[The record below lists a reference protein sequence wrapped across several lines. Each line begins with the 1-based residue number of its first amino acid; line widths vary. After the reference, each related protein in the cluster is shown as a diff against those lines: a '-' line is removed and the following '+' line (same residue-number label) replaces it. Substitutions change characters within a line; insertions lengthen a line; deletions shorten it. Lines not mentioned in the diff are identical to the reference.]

1 MTSLKTL
8 KHHQRIDFE
17 GYKSNICH
25 SLKRLGNLG
34 FIRDTLLRDDISR
47 YWEQKRYPECFYL
60 LAMLDY
66 ISRINGIP
74 LCSRYD
80 ELRRCSLENPLY
92 PRDIELICIFAGN
105 DDRKKQALEECIPEF
120 ARHNIIEAAVRDVC

>member
-1 MTSLKTL
+1 
-8 KHHQRIDFE
+8 
-17 GYKSNICH
+17 
-25 SLKRLGNLG
+25 
-34 FIRDTLLRDDISR
+34 
-47 YWEQKRYPECFYL
+47 
-60 LAMLDY
+60 MLDY

-105 DDRKKQALEECIPEF
+105 DDRNKQALEECIPEF